1 MPSQYH
7 LRQSF
12 CFFWCKCSTVT
23 VSLCK
28 GLERL
33 PHPWKMDQPWVFC
46 LQCYYV
52 DFSDFSID
60 CLYGLG
66 NFGFKAS
73 TCFEP
78 PGIHSQRKA
87 RWNPREVANLQL
99 AFFTRWVEW
108 EKSSSPKKTIF
119 LYFDLHL
126 LGVWSLQVLVFK
138 CIKQWNWWNSTMSLV
153 VYQLLETVF
162 SWVLCI
168 LDGCIARFQLSE
180 VFYEFSSEYW
190 SIPWS
195 RSWFQIFFIFTNIWG
210 RFPIWLIF
218 FRWVGSTTN

>member
-108 EKSSSPKKTIF
+108 EKSSSPKKNDLPLLWPSSLGGLKFAGVSVQVYKTMELVKFHHELGSLSASWDGFFMGFMHPRWLYRQISAVRSF
-119 LYFDLHL
+119 L
-126 LGVWSLQVLVFK
+126 WIQ
-138 CIKQWNWWNSTMSLV
+138 
-153 VYQLLETVF
+153 
-162 SWVLCI
+162 
-168 LDGCIARFQLSE
+168 
-180 VFYEFSSEYW
+180 
-190 SIPWS
+190 
-195 RSWFQIFFIFTNIWG
+195 
-210 RFPIWLIF
+210 
-218 FRWVGSTTN
+218 